1 MFLKFNAR
9 VLGVALAALLGLGS
23 VYAAILVLWGDGP
36 TFDASRQASQRDGAA
51 KSSSISGRDRLVTK
65 EADRAIVALTD
76 SFSQAPGGPTD
87 ATRSPLAFDIARI
100 APGEPSVVAG
110 RAGAGQTVDVLADGV
125 VVGSA
130 TADDSGNWVLVIDRW
145 PARPDA
151 KLGLRP
157 GIAKLAARE
166 PTASPPTA
174 RDAAATAGRQTRVSA
189 ANADMMRQ
197 LDTLISQARQSPSE
211 SSAVANPMIEAPQR
225 PTAAGPHSV
234 EQKAAGPNSH
244 AVVPV
249 PIQFEFQTAQ
259 FTPYGRQAAAKL
271 MEYLKVSSR
280 TAIALSGHADD
291 RGSDAYNIDLSRKRL
306 QTVEFFLRA
315 SGYTGELKL
324 LPMGKSEPFRGVD
337 RSSMSRDELFQLD
350 RRVELHIVN

>member
-1 MFLKFNAR
+1 
-9 VLGVALAALLGLGS
+9 LA
-23 VYAAILVLWGDGP
+23 
-36 TFDASRQASQRDGAA
+36 TR
-51 KSSSISGRDRLVTK
+51 
-65 EADRAIVALTD
+65 EADRAIAALTG
-76 SFSQAPGGPTD
+76 SFSQAPGGPAD
-87 ATRSPLAFDIARI
+87 PARSPLAFDIARI
-100 APGEPSVVAG
+100 APGEPSVIAG

-130 TADDSGNWVLVIDRW
+130 TADDRGNWVLVVDRW

-157 GIAKLAARE
+157 GIARLAASE
-166 PTASPPTA
+166 PTADPPTAQTRLAAA

-197 LDTLISQARQSPSE
+197 LDTLISQARRTPSE
-211 SSAVANPMIEAPQR
+211 SNSVVDPSAGSHGVAQ
-225 PTAAGPHSV
+225 TAARARTQV
-234 EQKAAGPNSH
+234 AAVGGAPGPNSH

-291 RGSDAYNIDLSRKRL
+291 RGSDTYNMDLSRKRL

-324 LPMGKSEPFRGVD
+324 VPMGKSEPFRGVD
-337 RSSMSRDELFQLD
+337 RSSMSREELFQLD
-350 RRVELHIVN
+350 RRVELHIMN